1 MDEYPYKL
9 VVFPEDKAQLISIEI
24 VPSHWIVW
32 NEVKKILECYYMS
45 GLLWNKKRID
55 LQSLV
60 KQGAP
65 PNTQWPKY
73 EVEIRGRAKS
83 YKDAEIGLEE
93 LQTKQYAYSTDDEI
107 ACQKK
112 MLQEKKFYQMKKSP
126 IDRLTIEESLN
137 FHVDLIENEKENAIE
152 NVGIYKKGTFFR
164 FLFLYCFLLKKFLKC
179 RIDFRT

>member
-9 VVFPEDKAQLISIEI
+9 VVFPEDKTQLISIEI

-32 NEVKKILECYYMS
+32 NEVEKILECYYMS
-45 GLLWNKKRID
+45 GSLLSKKRKD

-65 PNTQWPKY
+65 PDTQWPKY
-73 EVEIRGRAKS
+73 EVEIKGRAKS
-83 YKDAEIGLEE
+83 YKDAEIGLEKLE
-93 LQTKQYAYSTDDEI
+93 IKQYAYSTDDEI

-112 MLQEKKFYQMKKSP
+112 MLQEKKFYQMKKSSIDIP
-126 IDRLTIEESLN
+126 IIEESLN

-152 NVGIYKKGTFFR
+152 NVGIYKKGNFFS
-164 FLFLYCFLLKKFLKC
+164 FSVFCIALKKNSQMYN
-179 RIDFRT
+179 